1 MALNMS
7 KKDCD
12 MLQNLLKKQKEAR
25 QEQAKFRKMILE
37 NRNFVINVLKESS
50 SETGKAE
57 SGSGIGES
65 KGE

>member
-7 KKDCD
+7 KRDIE
-12 MLQNLLKKQKEAR
+12 MLQALQRKQKETR

-50 SETGKAE
+50 TGTMSEGVF
-57 SGSGIGES
+57 SLGES

>member
-7 KKDCD
+7 KRDIE
-12 MLQNLLKKQKEAR
+12 MLQALQRKQKEAR

-37 NRNFVINVLKESS
+37 NRDFVIKVLEESS
-50 SETGKAE
+50 VGTGKAE
-57 SGSGIGES
+57 GGSGFGES

>member
-50 SETGKAE
+50 SETPKAE
-57 SGSGIGES
+57 GGFGLGES

>member
-50 SETGKAE
+50 SETRKAE
-57 SGSGIGES
+57 GGSGIGES

>member
-7 KKDCD
+7 KSDME
-12 MLQNLLKKQKEAR
+12 MLQALQRKQKETR

-37 NRNFVINVLKESS
+37 NRDFVISVLKEPSAG
-50 SETGKAE
+50 TRKAE
-57 SGSGIGES
+57 GGSGFGES

>member
-7 KKDCD
+7 KKDCE

-37 NRNFVINVLKESS
+37 NRDFVISVLRESS
-50 SETGKAE
+50 AGTGKTE
-57 SGSGIGES
+57 GVSGFGES

>member
-1 MALNMS
+1 MALDMS

-57 SGSGIGES
+57 GGSGIGES

>member
-7 KKDCD
+7 RKDCD

-50 SETGKAE
+50 PETEKPKAL
-57 SGSGIGES
+57 SV
-65 KGE
+65 